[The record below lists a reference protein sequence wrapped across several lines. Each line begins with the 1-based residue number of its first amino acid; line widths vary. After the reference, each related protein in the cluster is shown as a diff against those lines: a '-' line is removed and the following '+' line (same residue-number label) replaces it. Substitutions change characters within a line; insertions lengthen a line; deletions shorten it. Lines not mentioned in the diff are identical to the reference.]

1 MMSWVAHQRRWT
13 KQYRGKTFSV
23 SCRQLKCEPT
33 KEASRVAA
41 NDWWASKQK
50 EIDELLGQAK
60 RHPVQ
65 LVDHYER
72 AIEQHRLFAKW
83 QRRYG
88 DPAKAEKAE
97 TMVEFLK
104 DQLTAD
110 DPPYPLPPQQQRPID
125 MMYEV
130 LGEDDYE
137 DPTVWYERF
146 KQIKRE
152 EEGETS
158 APKENTIRA
167 HVDDYLATRKT
178 AARAE
183 NKLGTY
189 NTIETR
195 LNVFRRWVDP
205 FAEITTLNEVLWE
218 RFCVHLAKRVN
229 DGELAAETRAG
240 IQRVVRA
247 FIRNRW
253 ERRFIDLP
261 RNLSSR
267 TLSAPVPLQEVVTF
281 SKKEVASLLAVA
293 PERTRLYLLL
303 ALNCGFYGVDI
314 AAMKQTEVEWSK
326 GRICRQRTKTRNT
339 SASVP
344 KVDYLL
350 WRQTFEVLKRCRS
363 KHPQLALTNHNGNPL
378 WSETE
383 KDGKFTRNNN
393 VKTAYFRLW
402 ETKFKKTKGFKPFK
416 TLRKTAA
423 SLLENH
429 KEYGRYAEYFLGE
442 VPSSIAGRH
451 YVKPSAKQFD
461 AAIRWLGK
469 QLGIE

>member
-1 MMSWVAHQRRWT
+1 
-13 KQYRGKTFSV
+13 
-23 SCRQLKCEPT
+23 
-33 KEASRVAA
+33 
-41 NDWWASKQK
+41 
-50 EIDELLGQAK
+50 LL
-60 RHPVQ
+60 
-65 LVDHYER
+65 
-72 AIEQHRLFAKW
+72 
-83 QRRYG
+83 
-88 DPAKAEKAE
+88 
-97 TMVEFLK
+97 
-104 DQLTAD
+104 AD
-110 DPPYPLPPQQQRPID
+110 DPPYPLPPQQQKPID

-152 EEGETS
+152 EQGEAS

-167 HVDDYLATRKT
+167 HVDDYLSTRKT
-178 AARAE
+178 VARAE

-195 LNVFRRWVDP
+195 MKVFRKWVDP
-205 FAEITTLNEVLWE
+205 FVEISTLNEIFWE

-229 DGELAAETRAG
+229 DGDLAAGTRAG

-261 RNLSSR
+261 RNLNNR
-267 TLSAPVPLQEVVTF
+267 TLSASVPLQEVVVF
-281 SKKEVASLLAVA
+281 SKKEISSLLVAA
-293 PERTRLYLLL
+293 PERTKLYILL

-314 AAMKQTEVEWSK
+314 AAIKQTEVDWSK
-326 GRICRQRTKTRNT
+326 GRICRQRTKTR
-339 SASVP
+339 SASANVP

-350 WRQTFEVLKRCRS
+350 WRQTFDLLKSCRS
-363 KHPQLALTNHNGNPL
+363 KDSQLAMTNQNGSPL
-378 WSETE
+378 WSEIE

-402 ETKFKKTKGFKPFK
+402 QMKFKKTKGFKSFK
-416 TLRKTAA
+416 ILRKTAA

-429 KEYGRYAEYFLGE
+429 KEYGRYAEHFLGE

-451 YVKPSAKQFD
+451 YVKPPTKQFD